1 MHPAWSIIFF
11 TSASGLG
18 LGLAGW
24 IVLGI
29 LDLSQFIHLLFVA
42 GFTFGLIG
50 AGLLSSTLH
59 LGHPERAWRALSQ
72 WRSSWLSREGVLA
85 VLVLAGLSAWFLL
98 IFLGTTPPSW
108 AKIVLIAL
116 ITMTVY
122 ATSMIYASLRT
133 VACWHHPLTPVCYIV
148 FSIAGGSLAFIWLS
162 AVVNQQASAWFTNSS
177 AGLIVVAWIIKFFWW
192 KMLDTKK
199 SGSSLAS
206 ATGLGALGKVK
217 TFMPPHTSENYLQT
231 EMGFVVA
238 RRHALKLRIIS
249 VVLGCVIPF
258 LGLCLMANSIV
269 VLSVLLSAHLAGIF
283 VERWLFFA
291 EAKHVVS
298 TYYTDGLDETPPYN
312 SAATSHPSVL

>member
-11 TSASGLG
+11 TSVSGLG

-24 IVLGI
+24 IVLGF
-29 LDLSQFIHLLFVA
+29 LDLSQFIVLLFVS

-85 VLVLAGLSAWFLL
+85 VLVLAALSAWFL
-98 IFLGTTPPSW
+98 IVFFGVVPPLW
-108 AKIVLIAL
+108 ANIVLIAI
-116 ITMTVY
+116 ITATVY

-133 VACWHHPLTPVCYIV
+133 VACWHHPLTPACYLM
-148 FSIAGGSLAFIWLS
+148 FSVSGGSLAFVWVSAAINQQLNDLFIYFAGALILS
-162 AVVNQQASAWFTNSS
+162 AWTV
-177 AGLIVVAWIIKFFWW
+177 KFFWW
-192 KMLDTKK
+192 RMLDNKK
-199 SGSSLAS
+199 PGSSLAS
-206 ATGLGALGKVK
+206 ATGLGALGEVK
-217 TFMPPHTSENYLQT
+217 TLMPPHTSENYLQT

-238 RRHALKLRIIS
+238 RRHAAKLRAI
-249 VVLGCVIPF
+249 
-258 LGLCLMANSIV
+258 
-269 VLSVLLSAHLAGIF
+269 SVLLGCALPFLVLCSVATSIVMLSIALFAHLVGIF

-298 TYYTDGLDETPPYN
+298 TYYTDNTDETRPFDP
-312 SAATSHPSVL
+312 SAASRPSTL